1 MNKINKNITIF
12 SNDNIDMIFYK
23 GNRAALVNKKD
34 KEIYINE
41 INTLPGFTSISM
53 YPKLFNQVGIE
64 YTELLDKLIELALK

>member
-12 SNDNIDMIFYK
+12 SNDNIDIIFYK

-41 INTLPGFTSISM
+41 INLNRKYVKEYIST
-53 YPKLFNQVGIE
+53 YENFLIVETNNLGYIFNKVRI
-64 YTELLDKLIELALK
+64 